1 MDFESQ
7 VARCVMRKRRALCA
21 VAGFRSSILLWQNR
35 FANCEVDHTQ
45 ELNFILASGDRAE
58 APMQTKP
65 RTHNTARDMERSREK
80 LVIWAG
86 RAMTVLL
93 LICAS
98 YFIVDIVRIVWTA
111 PGF

>member
-1 MDFESQ
+1 MLLIADVRISGGD
-7 VARCVMRKRRALCA
+7 

-35 FANCEVDHTQ
+35 FANCEVDHTP
-45 ELNFILASGDRAE
+45 ELNFTLASGDRAE

-80 LVIWAG
+80 PMIWAG

-93 LICAS
+93 LLCTS
-98 YFIVDIVRIVWTA
+98 YFIVDIVRIVWMT

>member
-1 MDFESQ
+1 MLPIVDVRVSGGD
-7 VARCVMRKRRALCA
+7 

-45 ELNFILASGDRAE
+45 ELNFTLASGDRAE

-80 LVIWAG
+80 PMIWAG

-93 LICAS
+93 LLCTS
-98 YFIVDIVRIVWTA
+98 YFIVDIVRIVWMT